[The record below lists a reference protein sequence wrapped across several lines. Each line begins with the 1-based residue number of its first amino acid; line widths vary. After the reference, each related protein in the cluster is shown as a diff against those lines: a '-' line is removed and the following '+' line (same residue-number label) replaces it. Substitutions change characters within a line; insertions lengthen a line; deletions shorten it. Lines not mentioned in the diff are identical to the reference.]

1 MLSSDHS
8 THRIVLIHA
17 LPESIKPIHA
27 AFQRHWPGARY
38 FDLLDSALSADLATE
53 GKLSSAILDRFLTLG
68 KYAADQHGMGGR
80 TAGILFTCS
89 AFGPAID
96 GVKAALQI
104 PVLRPNEAAFNA
116 ALEAGHRIALLV
128 TFEPSC
134 ASLSAELLNMAAA
147 RGQQIDLQARFVDG
161 ALSALQAG
169 DETMHD
175 WLIVEAAKSL
185 PAHDVLI
192 LGQFSMARAAPA
204 IAPLSGRQVITTP
217 DAAVLSLRH
226 LLHDNR
232 STQRKA

>member
-17 LPESIKPIHA
+17 LPESVQPIHA

-53 GKLSSAILDRFLTLG
+53 GTLSTAICERFLTLG
-68 KYAADQHGMGGR
+68 RYAAGQHGMGGR

-96 GVKAALQI
+96 GVKAVLPI
-104 PVLRPNEAAFNA
+104 PVLRPNEAAFSA
-116 ALEAGHRIALLV
+116 ALKIGHRIALLV

-134 ASLSAELLNMAAA
+134 ASLNTELLDMAAA
-147 RGQQIDLQARFVDG
+147 NGQRIELETRFVDG
-161 ALSALQAG
+161 ALSALQDG
-169 DETMHD
+169 DVATHD
-175 WLIVEAAKSL
+175 WLIAEAAKSL
-185 PAHDVLI
+185 PVHDVLI
-192 LGQFSMARAAPA
+192 LGQFSMARAAPS
-204 IAPLSGRQVITTP
+204 IPTLPGRQVITTP

-226 LLHDNR
+226 LLHDKGLPHR
-232 STQRKA
+232 AS